1 MEIII
6 INYAQ
11 QFNTCN
17 MHFGERGK
25 VANKTIEFES
35 CRTCSYSWS
44 YTEKFLNRPISY
56 AKQCRATIIY
66 ECTAAA

>member
-1 MEIII
+1 MP
-6 INYAQ
+6 
-11 QFNTCN
+11 
-17 MHFGERGK
+17 FGERGK